1 MVGTT
6 TTLRGVQERNI
17 FVDEQGRAIKLS
29 NSWIIPPQKRER
41 FVLVDKRDDCYWL
54 IRAVDIKSFY

>member
-41 FVLVDKRDDCYWL
+41 FVLVEKQDDCYWL

>member
-17 FVDEQGRAIKLS
+17 FVDEQGRSIKLG
-29 NSWIIPPQKRER
+29 NSWIISPQKRER
-41 FVLVDKRDDCYWL
+41 FVLIEKRGDYYWL
-54 IRAVDIKSFY
+54 LRALDIKYL